1 MKRVDLVKRLE
12 KGGCKLLR
20 HGAKHDIYF
29 NPDKGLS
36 QPRPAIVRSMKGW
49 PKRLFAIYW
58 SVNLYNQCVCNAL

>member
-29 NPDKGLS
+29 NPEKGLS
-36 QPRPAIVRSMKGW
+36 QPVPRHREINE
-49 PKRLFAIYW
+49 RLAKKIIRD
-58 SVNLYNQCVCNAL
+58 LLER

>member
-36 QPRPAIVRSMKGW
+36 QPFIDLTMARHWLAKKIIRDLLE
-49 PKRLFAIYW
+49 R
-58 SVNLYNQCVCNAL
+58 

>member
-20 HGAKHDIYF
+20 HGAKYDIYF

-36 QPRPAIVRSMKGW
+36 QPVPRHREINE
-49 PKRLFAIYW
+49 RLA
-58 SVNLYNQCVCNAL
+58 

>member
-1 MKRVDLVKRLE
+1 VKRVDLVKRLE

-36 QPRPAIVRSMKGW
+36 QPVSRHREINE
-49 PKRLFAIYW
+49 RLAKKIIRD
-58 SVNLYNQCVCNAL
+58 LLER

>member
-29 NPDKGLS
+29 NPDKGYS
-36 QPRPAIVRSMKGW
+36 QPVPRHREINE
-49 PKRLFAIYW
+49 RLAKKIIRD
-58 SVNLYNQCVCNAL
+58 LLER

>member
-20 HGAKHDIYF
+20 HGAKHIIYF

-36 QPRPAIVRSMKGW
+36 QQCPVPREINE
-49 PKRLFAIYW
+49 RLAKKIIRD
-58 SVNLYNQCVCNAL
+58 LLER